1 MSFVTKYRY
10 HHSLLL
16 AKPENLFYY
25 SKSGRIDA
33 CLRKSVLRLKMPNP
47 PTAYILLIEV
57 NNETDPLTTAE
68 QVGKWAA
75 RHIVNRINAFKPTA
89 DRPFVLGLPTGGTPM
104 TTYKALVEMHKAGQ
118 SALSTLSPSTWT
130 NMSVCRKSIRKATT
144 ALCTV
149 ISSIT
154 LIFQQKTSTFST
166 AMPRISTPSAASMKK
181 NPFLR
186 KNSSVYGRCR

>member
-1 MSFVTKYRY
+1 MSPNIVIIT
-10 HHSLLL
+10 
-16 AKPENLFYY
+16 PFYWLNQKTY
-25 SKSGRIDA
+25 FIIQKSGRIDA

-104 TTYKALVEMHKAGQ
+104 TTYKALVEMHKAGGQ
-118 SALSTLSPSTWT
+118 L
-130 NMSVCRKSIRKATT
+130 
-144 ALCTV
+144 
-149 ISSIT
+149 
-154 LIFQQKTSTFST
+154 
-166 AMPRISTPSAASMKK
+166 
-181 NPFLR
+181 
-186 KNSSVYGRCR
+186 

>member
-16 AKPENLFYY
+16 AKAENLFYH

-166 AMPRISTPSAASMKK
+166 ATPRISTPNAASMKK

>member
-1 MSFVTKYRY
+1 M
-10 HHSLLL
+10 
-16 AKPENLFYY
+16 
-25 SKSGRIDA
+25 
-33 CLRKSVLRLKMPNP
+33 RL
-47 PTAYILLIEV
+47 I
-57 NNETDPLTTAE
+57 PLTTAE

-104 TTYKALVEMHKAGQ
+104 TTYKALVETHKAGQ
-118 SALSTLSPSTWT
+118 VSFKHVVTF
-130 NMSVCRKSIRKATT
+130 NMDEYVGLPKEHPKATT

-166 AMPRISTPSAASMKK
+166 ATPRISTPSAASMKK

>member
-1 MSFVTKYRY
+1 M
-10 HHSLLL
+10 
-16 AKPENLFYY
+16 
-25 SKSGRIDA
+25 
-33 CLRKSVLRLKMPNP
+33 RL
-47 PTAYILLIEV
+47 I
-57 NNETDPLTTAE
+57 PLTTAE

-118 SALSTLSPSTWT
+118 VSFKHVVTF
-130 NMSVCRKSIRKATT
+130 NMDEYVGLPKSIRKATT

-166 AMPRISTPSAASMKK
+166 ATPRISTPSAASMKK

>member
-10 HHSLLL
+10 HHSLYWLNQKTYFIIQNQVGL
-16 AKPENLFYY
+16 TPVCANPK
-25 SKSGRIDA
+25 
-33 CLRKSVLRLKMPNP
+33 LRLKMPNP

-104 TTYKALVEMHKAGQ
+104 TTYKALVEMHKAGRQ
-118 SALSTLSPSTWT
+118 L
-130 NMSVCRKSIRKATT
+130 
-144 ALCTV
+144 
-149 ISSIT
+149 
-154 LIFQQKTSTFST
+154 
-166 AMPRISTPSAASMKK
+166 
-181 NPFLR
+181 
-186 KNSSVYGRCR
+186 

>member
-1 MSFVTKYRY
+1 M
-10 HHSLLL
+10 
-16 AKPENLFYY
+16 
-25 SKSGRIDA
+25 
-33 CLRKSVLRLKMPNP
+33 RL
-47 PTAYILLIEV
+47 I
-57 NNETDPLTTAE
+57 PLTTAE

-104 TTYKALVEMHKAGQ
+104 TTYKALVEMH
-118 SALSTLSPSTWT
+118 

-154 LIFQQKTSTFST
+154 LIFQQKTSTFAT
-166 AMPRISTPSAASMKK
+166 ATPRISTPSAASMKK
-181 NPFLR
+181 
-186 KNSSVYGRCR
+186 KSVLTEKFICLWAV